1 MSIVQ
6 GPSTLHSWSNAQRAL
21 LYRLAHEAQ
30 RRGLPQISVEVEV
43 GRLFNG
49 PAWAALTSGG
59 KILESY
65 QRVEQTIYVLGSN
78 GHVVCR
84 AATLRAAITERW
96 WDGNRQAFDTW
107 YRRVSLAH

>member
-6 GPSTLHSWSNAQRAL
+6 GRSMLHSWSNAQRAL
-21 LYRLAHEAQ
+21 MYRLAHEAQ
-30 RRGLPQISVEVEV
+30 RRGLPQIGVEV

-59 KILESY
+59 KVLESY
-65 QRVEQTIYVLGSN
+65 QRIEQTILVLGPN
-78 GHVVCR
+78 GHVICR
-84 AATLRAAITERW
+84 APTLRAAITERW